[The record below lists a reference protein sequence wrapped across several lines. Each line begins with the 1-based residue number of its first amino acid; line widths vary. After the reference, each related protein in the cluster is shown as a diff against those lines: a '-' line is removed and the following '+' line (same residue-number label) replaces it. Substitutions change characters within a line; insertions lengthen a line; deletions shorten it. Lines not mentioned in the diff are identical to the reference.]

1 MERGRPPTKKLI
13 TLDQIMKKVIKQP
26 SHTHTYL
33 YTYSG
38 NNGKRGWEYISK
50 RKRTW
55 GTKGN

>member
-26 SHTHTYL
+26 SHTHTFL

-38 NNGKRGWEYISK
+38 NNGKRG
-50 RKRTW
+50 
-55 GTKGN
+55 